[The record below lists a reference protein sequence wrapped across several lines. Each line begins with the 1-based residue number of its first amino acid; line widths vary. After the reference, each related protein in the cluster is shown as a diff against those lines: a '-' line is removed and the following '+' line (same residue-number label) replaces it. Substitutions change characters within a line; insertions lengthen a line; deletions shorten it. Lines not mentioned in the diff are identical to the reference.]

1 MRADGPVD
9 LGHLSAGPREEAR
22 ARVGNGRAAP
32 SAELDGGGGARG
44 ERHRVHVELPVPGL
58 GDGCPRVLADEVCG
72 VHAAD
77 DHLAPGGG
85 PGLAVQP
92 EGEDWRVH
100 QPLLEEV
107 VKGRDD
113 PVHRDGLEAEAEDAV
128 KLCRNESKPGL
139 LGCLGEDLVLHLQ
152 VPQRE
157 SVLGEEPRQGAAAVL
172 DRELLAVSHVGGR
185 LGCIELAVE
194 VTRHLEVAALAGRDP
209 EVGGSGVE
217 HDLERLGGC
226 PDADLPVVLHRR
238 TVSAAEGPSLKGP
251 RRSVGTAVR
260 GSPGR
265 PCNW

>member
-139 LGCLGEDLVLHLQ
+139 LQARGRNGRAQCPTPCFLQAERALLGLL
-152 VPQRE
+152 
-157 SVLGEEPRQGAAAVL
+157 QGAVARERGRARSRAGQARRTLVASAKTWSSTFRSPSVRVSWERNP
-172 DRELLAVSHVGGR
+172 DREPLPYSIANSSPLACG
-185 LGCIELAVE
+185 
-194 VTRHLEVAALAGRDP
+194 
-209 EVGGSGVE
+209 
-217 HDLERLGGC
+217 
-226 PDADLPVVLHRR
+226 
-238 TVSAAEGPSLKGP
+238 KGD
-251 RRSVGTAVR
+251 RGT
-260 GSPGR
+260 
-265 PCNW
+265 

>member
-172 DRELLAVSHVGGR
+172 DRELLAVSLREGGQGHLSLLTGGDGGR
-185 LGCIELAVE
+185 EASRQRGQEGNAPRRWTTWLHRTCGGGHTA
-194 VTRHLEVAALAGRDP
+194 P
-209 EVGGSGVE
+209 GGS
-217 HDLERLGGC
+217 
-226 PDADLPVVLHRR
+226 R
-238 TVSAAEGPSLKGP
+238 TCWTGP
-251 RRSVGTAVR
+251 RGWRIRCRT
-260 GSPGR
+260 R
-265 PCNW
+265 P